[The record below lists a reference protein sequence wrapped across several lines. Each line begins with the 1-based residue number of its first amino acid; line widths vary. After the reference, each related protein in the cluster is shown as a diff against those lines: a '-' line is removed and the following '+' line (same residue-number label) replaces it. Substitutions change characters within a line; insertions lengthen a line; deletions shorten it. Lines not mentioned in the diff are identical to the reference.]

1 MSTCPNGFTE
11 GAEEEKQML
20 RINDTGAREILAWLN
35 EYSNLGYI
43 TPDMLSA
50 WCEKAEQDGHIELR
64 SYWSKDRTVRTY
76 MVSDE
81 GVDIEEVEVE

>member
-1 MSTCPNGFTE
+1 
-11 GAEEEKQML
+11 ML
-20 RINDTGAREILAWLN
+20 LINETGAREILAWLN

-76 MVSDE
+76 TVSDE
-81 GVDIEEVEVE
+81 GIDIVEEEAE

>member
-1 MSTCPNGFTE
+1 
-11 GAEEEKQML
+11 ML
-20 RINDTGAREILAWLN
+20 RINETGAREILDWLN